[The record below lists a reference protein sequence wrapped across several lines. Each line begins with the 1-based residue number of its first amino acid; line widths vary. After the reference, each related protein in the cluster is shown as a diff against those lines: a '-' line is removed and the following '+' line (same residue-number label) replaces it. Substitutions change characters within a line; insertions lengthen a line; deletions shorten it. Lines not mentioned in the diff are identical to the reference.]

1 MEQRYI
7 HTTGLVL
14 AYYPARENDRRIAL
28 LTPHMGKLF
37 ATARGARSLK
47 SPFISR
53 LQPLHLV
60 ELLIYRSAPRG
71 NNTHATASLTITQ
84 CAVAETFPHIARD
97 FAATT
102 HALGA
107 LEIAL
112 RTSHESLPNEMLYNG
127 VLTYLRLL
135 NATAETAHTTAA
147 APAATIAASTQS
159 VTAIDRQKLLWCW
172 FQLHAIKSIDLL
184 PAFTH
189 CTACHQKIKI
199 DTLSTWHPLALT
211 CADCADQTADT
222 ASYPIAYLKLL
233 HFMATHD
240 IASAQKLKL
249 TDDETHVLGAIIQ
262 SLWNAHQGVT
272 LRGPSMVEK
281 LRE

>member
-7 HTTGLVL
+7 HTEGLVL

-60 ELLIYRSAPRG
+60 ELLIYRSAPRT
-71 NNTHATASLTITQ
+71 NNTHTTTNLTITQ
-84 CAVAETFPHIARD
+84 CAVIETFPHIARD
-97 FAATT
+97 FTATT
-102 HALGA
+102 YALGA

-112 RTSHESLPNEMLYNG
+112 RTSHESLPNETLYSG
-127 VLTYLRLL
+127 ICTYLRLL
-135 NATAETAHTTAA
+135 NAAAAAAA
-147 APAATIAASTQS
+147 APNATKKNL
-159 VTAIDRQKLLWCW
+159 KLLWCW

-189 CTACHQKIKI
+189 CTVCHQKIKI
-199 DTLSTWHPLALT
+199 ETLKQWHPLALT
-211 CADCADQTADT
+211 CAECTHGKQTDAP
-222 ASYPIAYLKLL
+222 SYPITYLKLL

-249 TDDETHVLGAIIQ
+249 TDEETHILGAIIQ
-262 SLWNAHQGVT
+262 SLWNAHQGIT

-281 LRE
+281 LHE